1 MGQIG
6 NLGRLGKK
14 WIENQSI
21 AKYPHSTGVCRAHFV
36 PAIPFQALPFL
47 IFTVEESM
55 SVSPIRQARKSTT
68 RNRSSKSAK
77 QGWVKRMLR
86 LEALEQRQLMAAD
99 IMPFHNSLVA
109 ADVNGDFSISPL
121 DALVVINRLN
131 SQGAGSLAGQA
142 PIDAASFVDADNDNT
157 LSPLD
162 ALIVINAINNGE
174 GVGEQ
179 AQVRYKFFSVNADG
193 TAGTEL
199 ADPNPGDGIP
209 EANIGTGERII
220 VRTQMLDLRGTPQ
233 GVFSA
238 YHDLSYTNADGTPAE
253 KLQFQWGEYNQI
265 DITNSLRGGTFT
277 IKYGSETTA
286 PIAPAFFTGGGG
298 GLIYDEVG
306 TATNIKNALQAL
318 PSVGAGNIS
327 VRNLTSESTFR
338 FGVNFI
344 GTLAHTDL
352 ANAIIVGTNGLV
364 DGSNVPVV
372 LTIGQNSADPSLD
385 IVAAVAR
392 NNNLNNDYRDG
403 TNTLVTGVKYI
414 NGLDGRLKTPV
425 ANSPSRT
432 ITLMGGFAN
441 KNRLDIREAS
451 AFVNVVDTLFKGTE
465 VGRINLAGDTSPPPA
480 PGTSGNNLGIALY
493 GGLAQYLTSSVVLL
507 PSGIINITDKLTA
520 NTDSLLVAED
530 SGLTTTN
537 VVTND
542 INSNGPQSA
551 IQVVSVTQPSV
562 GGTVSVNGTT
572 NISFTPTADYFGPV
586 VFTYTIRNNATP
598 APDTATGTVSINVTA
613 VNDAPNVIGTQFS
626 IGEDSLTPLEI
637 TAAEIFNPGPAN
649 ESDQTVSLGTP
660 GTTPNGT
667 VSIVGGKINFA
678 PAANFFGGAVF
689 TVTGTDN
696 LGASRVATITVNV
709 TSVND
714 APVPFNGTLAAV
726 EEGTLILIGTGA
738 PTDLIANSN
747 PGPGEAPGQ
756 SVRLISIQSPTT
768 QGGTITTANGITTY
782 SPAANFFG
790 SDTFTY
796 TISDNGS
803 PAATAIGT
811 VTVNVSGVND
821 APTAVN
827 DTGETARFVVLGIN
841 VANPLALMRNDS
853 AGPLETND
861 TITIVSVTTPS
872 IGTATVN
879 AGGTAVLF
887 TPPTGAFNT
896 TSTFSYT
903 IRDSAGLTSS
913 ANVEVL
919 IIPPVLPFALTDTAS
934 IAEDSAA
941 FTIDVIAN
949 DFANDAAIKSLL
961 SFTQPSSGTGSVTL
975 DNRGTPAVLSD
986 DRLIFTPPANF
997 FGDALFTYTM
1007 NDDKAGSVAST
1018 ATVTINV
1025 TPVNDPPVAAN
1036 RTAAAVEDTVLTVNA
1051 TTITAGLT
1059 KGPGEDAQTLTI
1071 TNAVNQTPNSG
1082 TIAVVGGNIE
1092 YTPAA
1097 NFNGQVLVLY
1107 TVTDNGVNN
1116 TTPAPLSAT
1125 ATLTINVSAV
1135 NDAPIATA
1143 DTAATTPE
1151 NLAVTIAISTLLAN
1165 DLPGP
1170 ANESSQTVSIVPLV
1184 GTINTANGGT
1194 VSQVGNNLVYTPA
1207 TSFNG
1212 PDSFTYQISDGTATG
1227 NGILTVNVTEVN
1239 DAPTATTLTRDV
1251 FASVPT
1257 IFDLTANL
1265 ASMSRGPANES
1276 GQTLRISR
1284 VIRDPGTVG
1293 TVVLNANGT
1302 ITYTA
1307 PLGANGRDTFRYEVI
1322 DNGTTNGVADP
1333 KTSIG
1338 TFNVDVLPFIP
1349 SKVHGT
1355 VYVDDNATG
1364 TMETN
1369 ELRLGGV
1376 EVSLTVPA
1384 TATSPS
1390 RTLTK
1395 QTHADGTY
1403 AFDLL
1408 PPGAYTVTYT
1418 VPLLTIDSPGANSFS
1433 RTIVAPGGVDAEYNF
1448 SILGITPRYGSLIE
1462 NLASSFYLADGSM
1475 RTSGLYAAI
1484 GSNGRSEWTITRDG
1498 FAGDTFHEVVLSDD
1512 GTKAYVTAV
1521 RGPSHLV
1528 YTATVT
1534 RQQFIQ
1540 VADPTGAKIVR
1551 ILAKSSDLNWQQV
1564 SLAAP
1569 PPEITAKS
1577 KAYLD
1582 AVDELF
1588 VQENW

>member
-1 MGQIG
+1 
-6 NLGRLGKK
+6 
-14 WIENQSI
+14 
-21 AKYPHSTGVCRAHFV
+21 
-36 PAIPFQALPFL
+36 
-47 IFTVEESM
+47 M
-55 SVSPIRQARKSTT
+55 SVSPIRQARNSIS

-99 IMPFHNSLVA
+99 IMPFHNSLAA

-131 SQGAGSLAGQA
+131 SQGSGSLAGQTRV
-142 PIDAASFVDADNDNT
+142 DAASFVDADNDNSVT
-157 LSPLD
+157 PLD

-199 ADPNPGDGIP
+199 TDPNPGDGIP
-209 EANIGTGERII
+209 EANIGRGERII
-220 VRTQMLDLRGTPQ
+220 VRTQMLDLRSSPQ

-238 YHDLSYTNADGTPAE
+238 YHDLSYTNADGAPVE

-265 DITNSLRGGTFT
+265 DIANTLRGGTFT
-277 IKYGSETTA
+277 IAYGSEVTA

-298 GLIYDEVG
+298 GQIYDEVG
-306 TATNIKNALQAL
+306 TAVNIRNALQAL
-318 PSVGAGNIS
+318 PSIGAGNIA
-327 VRNLTSESTFR
+327 VRNLSSESTFR

-344 GTLAHTDL
+344 GNLAHTDV
-352 ANAIIVGTNGLV
+352 ANALTVGSNNLL
-364 DGSNVPVV
+364 DGSNQPIA

-385 IVAAVAR
+385 IVSAVAR
-392 NNNLNNDYRDG
+392 NNNLNNDFRDG
-403 TNTLVTGVKYI
+403 TGQTVPGVKYI
-414 NGLDGRLKTPV
+414 NGPDGRLKTPV
-425 ANSPSRT
+425 ANSPTRT
-432 ITLMGGFAN
+432 VTLLGGFAN

-451 AFVNVVDTLFKGTE
+451 SFVNVVDTLFKGTDI
-465 VGRINLAGDTSPPPA
+465 GRINLSGDTSPL
-480 PGTSGNNLGIALY
+480 PGPGASGDNLGIALY

-520 NTDSLLVAED
+520 VTDSITVAED

-537 VVTND
+537 VVAND
-542 INSNGPQSA
+542 INANGPQSA
-551 IQVVSVTQPSV
+551 IQLVSVTQPSV
-562 GGTVSVNGTT
+562 GGTVTINGTT
-572 NISFTPTADYFGPV
+572 NISFTPAQDYFGPV

-598 APDTATGTVSINVTA
+598 TPDTATGTVSINVTA
-613 VNDAPNVIGTQFS
+613 VNDAPNIIGTQFS
-626 IGEDSLTPLEI
+626 VAEDAATPLAI
-637 TAAEIFNPGPAN
+637 TPTQIFNPGPAN
-649 ESDQTVSLGTP
+649 ESDQTITLSSP

-667 VSIVGGKINFA
+667 ATIVEGNLNFT
-678 PAANFFGGAVF
+678 PATNFFGSAIF
-689 TVTGTDN
+689 TVTGTDSD
-696 LGASRVATITVNV
+696 GAARVATLTVNV
-709 TSVND
+709 TPVND
-714 APVPFNGTLAAV
+714 APVPFSGTLSAV
-726 EEGTLILIGTGA
+726 EDASLVLIGTGA
-738 PTDLIANSN
+738 PTDLISSSN
-747 PGPGEAPGQ
+747 PGPGEAAGQ
-756 SVRLISIQSPTT
+756 SVRLISIQSPTA
-768 QGGTITTANGITTY
+768 QGGTITTANGVTTY
-782 SPAANFFG
+782 RPATNFFG
-790 SDTFTY
+790 SDSFTY

-803 PAATAIGT
+803 PELTAIGT

-821 APTAVN
+821 APIAVA

-841 VANPLALMRNDS
+841 VANPLAVMRNDS
-853 AGPLETND
+853 AGPFEVND

-872 IGTATVN
+872 IGSATVN

-903 IRDSAGLTSS
+903 IRDAAGLTSS
-913 ANVEVL
+913 TNVEVF

-934 IAEDSAA
+934 IPEDSTA

-949 DFANDAAIKSLL
+949 DFANDNAIKSLL
-961 SFTQPSSGTGSVTL
+961 SFTQPNSGTGTVVL
-975 DNRGTPAVLSD
+975 DDRGTPAVLSD
-986 DRLIFTPPANF
+986 DRLVYTPPVNF

-1007 NDDKAGSVAST
+1007 NDDRAESVAST
-1018 ATVTINV
+1018 ATVTISV
-1025 TPVNDPPVAAN
+1025 TPVNDAPVAAD
-1036 RTAAAVEDTVLTVNA
+1036 RTAAGVEDTVLVVSGA
-1051 TTITAGLT
+1051 TITDGLS
-1059 KGPGEDAQTLTI
+1059 KGPGEDAQTLTV
-1071 TNAVNQTPNSG
+1071 TNAVNQTPGSG
-1082 TIAVVGGNIE
+1082 SVAVVGGDIR

-1097 NFNGQVLVLY
+1097 DFNGQVLIVY

-1135 NDAPIATA
+1135 NDAPVANVDA
-1143 DTAATTPE
+1143 PVTTSE
-1151 NLAVTIAISTLLAN
+1151 NAAVTIAISTLLAN

-1170 ANESSQTVSIVPLV
+1170 ANESSQTVSFVPLS
-1184 GTINTANGGT
+1184 GTITTARGGS
-1194 VSQVGNNLVYTPA
+1194 VSQSGNNLIYTPA
-1207 TSFNG
+1207 PSFNG
-1212 PDSFTYQISDGTATG
+1212 PDSFTYQISDGALTSPTG
-1227 NGILTVNVTEVN
+1227 LTVNVSEVN
-1239 DAPTATTLTRDV
+1239 DAPTASTVTRDV

-1257 IFDLTANL
+1257 IFDLTAEL
-1265 ASMSRGPANES
+1265 ATMPRGPANES
-1276 GQTLRISR
+1276 GQTLRIVR
-1284 VIRDPGTVG
+1284 VIPNSGTVG

-1307 PLGANGRDTFRYEVI
+1307 PLGANGRDTFRYEII

-1338 TFNVDVLPFIP
+1338 TINVDVLPFIP
-1349 SKVHGT
+1349 SRVHGT
-1355 VYVDDNATG
+1355 VYVDDNSSG
-1364 TMETN
+1364 TMDAN
-1369 ELRLGGV
+1369 ELRLGGI

-1395 QTHADGTY
+1395 QTHTDGTY
-1403 AFDLL
+1403 TFGLL
-1408 PPGAYTVTYT
+1408 PPGAYTVTYAI
-1418 VPLLTIDSPGANSFS
+1418 PLLTTDAPGANSFT

-1448 SILGITPRYGSLIE
+1448 SILGITPRYANLIE
-1462 NLASSFYLADGSM
+1462 NLSSTAYLADGSL

-1484 GSNGRSEWTITRDG
+1484 GANGRSEWTITRDG

-1512 GTKAYVTAV
+1512 GTKAYLTAV

-1528 YTATVT
+1528 YTATLN

-1540 VADPTGAKIVR
+1540 VADPAGAKIVR
-1551 ILAKSSDLNWQQV
+1551 ILAKGSDLAWQQV

-1569 PPEITAKS
+1569 PPEINTKAR
-1577 KAYLD
+1577 AYLD

>member
-1 MGQIG
+1 
-6 NLGRLGKK
+6 
-14 WIENQSI
+14 
-21 AKYPHSTGVCRAHFV
+21 
-36 PAIPFQALPFL
+36 
-47 IFTVEESM
+47 
-55 SVSPIRQARKSTT
+55 
-68 RNRSSKSAK
+68 
-77 QGWVKRMLR
+77 MLR

-131 SQGAGSLAGQA
+131 SQGAGSLAGQT
-142 PIDAASFVDADNDNT
+142 PIDAASFVDADNDNS

-199 ADPNPGDGIP
+199 ADPNPNDGIP
-209 EANIGTGERII
+209 EANIGTGERVI
-220 VRTQMLDLRGTPQ
+220 VRTQMLDLRSTPQ

-253 KLQFQWGEYNQI
+253 KLEFQWGEYNQI

-277 IKYGSETTA
+277 IKFGTETTA

-298 GLIYDEVG
+298 GQIYDEVG
-306 TATNIKNALQAL
+306 TATNIRNAIQAL

-344 GTLAHTDL
+344 GTLAHTDVS
-352 ANAIIVGTNGLV
+352 NALTVGTNSLV
-364 DGSNVPVV
+364 DGSNNPVV

-425 ANSPSRT
+425 ANSPTRT

-451 AFVNVVDTLFKGTE
+451 AFVNVVDTLFKGAQ
-465 VGRINLAGDTSPPPA
+465 VGRINLTGDTSPPPA
-480 PGTSGNNLGIALY
+480 PGSSGNNLGIALY

-520 NTDSLLVAED
+520 NTDSVVVAED

-537 VVTND
+537 VVAND

-572 NISFTPTADYFGPV
+572 NISFTPAADYFGPV
-586 VFTYTIRNNATP
+586 VFIYTIRNNATP
-598 APDTATGTVSINVTA
+598 TPDTATGTVSITVTA

-626 IGEDSLTPLEI
+626 IAEDSATPLEI
-637 TAAEIFNPGPAN
+637 TAAQIFNPGPAN
-649 ESDQTVSLGTP
+649 ESDQTVSLSSP
-660 GTTPNGT
+660 GSTPNGT
-667 VSIVGGKINFA
+667 VSIVGGNINFT
-678 PAANFFGGAVF
+678 PAANFFGNASF

-696 LGASRVATITVNV
+696 LGASKVAAITVNV
-709 TSVND
+709 TAVND

-726 EEGTLILIGTGA
+726 EDGSLVLIGSGA
-738 PTDLIANSN
+738 PTDLIANSS

-756 SVRLISIQSPTT
+756 SVRLISIQSPTA
-768 QGGTITTANGITTY
+768 QGGTITTVSGITTY
-782 SPAANFFG
+782 RPASNFFG

-803 PAATAIGT
+803 PEANAIGT

-821 APTAVN
+821 APIAVN

-861 TITIVSVTTPS
+861 SITIISVTTPS
-872 IGTATVN
+872 IGTATIN

-887 TPPTGAFNT
+887 TPPTGSFNT

-934 IAEDSAA
+934 IAEESTG

-949 DFANDAAIKSLL
+949 DFANEGAVKSLL
-961 SFTQPSSGTGSVTL
+961 SFTQPGSGTGSVTL
-975 DNRGTPAVLSD
+975 DNRGTPALSD
-986 DRLIFTPPANF
+986 DRLVYTAPANF
-997 FGDALFTYTM
+997 FGDALFAYTM

-1018 ATVTINV
+1018 ATVTITV
-1025 TPVNDPPVAAN
+1025 TPVNDPPVAAD

-1051 TTITAGLT
+1051 TTIVTGLS

-1082 TIAVVGGNIE
+1082 TVAVVGGNIE
-1092 YTPAA
+1092 FTPAA
-1097 NFNGQVLVLY
+1097 DFNGQVLVLY

-1143 DTAATTPE
+1143 DSAATTAE
-1151 NLAVTIAISTLLAN
+1151 NATVTIAISTLLAN

-1170 ANESSQTVSIVPLV
+1170 ANESSQSVSFVPLV

-1194 VSQVGNNLVYTPA
+1194 VSQVGTNLVYTPA

-1212 PDSFTYQISDGTATG
+1212 SDSFTYQISDGSATS
-1227 NGILTVNVTEVN
+1227 NGALTVNVTEVN
-1239 DAPTATTLTRDV
+1239 DAPTAAVLTRDV

-1307 PLGANGRDTFRYEVI
+1307 PIGANGRDTFRYEVI

-1355 VYVDDNATG
+1355 VYIDDNSTG
-1364 TMETN
+1364 TIESN

-1395 QTHADGTY
+1395 QTHADGSY
-1403 AFDLL
+1403 VFDLL
-1408 PPGAYTVTYT
+1408 PPGTYTVTYV
-1418 VPLLTIDSPGANSFS
+1418 VPLLTIDAPGDNSFS

-1448 SILGITPRYGSLIE
+1448 SILGINPRYGNLIE

-1475 RTSGLYAAI
+1475 RTSGLYASI
-1484 GSNGRSEWTITRDG
+1484 GANGRSEWTITRDG

-1528 YTATVT
+1528 YTATVS

-1540 VADPTGAKIVR
+1540 VADPTGSKIVR

-1569 PPEITAKS
+1569 PPEIVGRS

-1588 VQENW
+1588 MQENW

>member
-1 MGQIG
+1 
-6 NLGRLGKK
+6 
-14 WIENQSI
+14 
-21 AKYPHSTGVCRAHFV
+21 
-36 PAIPFQALPFL
+36 
-47 IFTVEESM
+47 M
-55 SVSPIRQARKSTT
+55 SVSPIRQARNSTT

-131 SQGAGSLAGQA
+131 SQGAGSLTGQT
-142 PIDAASFVDADNDNT
+142 PIDAASFVDADNDDSLT
-157 LSPLD
+157 PLD

-199 ADPNPGDGIP
+199 TDPNPNDGIP
-209 EANIGTGERII
+209 EANIGRGERII
-220 VRTQMLDLRGTPQ
+220 VRTQMLDLRTTPQ

-253 KLQFQWGEYNQI
+253 KLEFQWGEYNQI

-277 IKYGSETTA
+277 IQYGTATTA

-298 GLIYDEVG
+298 GQIYDEVG
-306 TATNIKNALQAL
+306 TATNIRNALQAL

-338 FGVNFI
+338 FGVNFV
-344 GTLAHTDL
+344 GALAHTDV
-352 ANAIIVGTNGLV
+352 ANALTVGSNNLL
-364 DGSNVPVV
+364 DGSNNPIT

-403 TNTLVTGVKYI
+403 TNQLVTGVKYT
-414 NGLDGRLKTPV
+414 NGLDGRLKAPV
-425 ANSPSRT
+425 ANSPTRT
-432 ITLMGGFAN
+432 VTLMGGFAN

-451 AFVNVVDTLFKGTE
+451 SFVNVVDTLFKGAE
-465 VGRINLAGDTSPPPA
+465 IGRINLSGDTSPPPA
-480 PGTSGNNLGIALY
+480 AGSSGNNLGIALY

-520 NTDSLLVAED
+520 NTDLITVAED
-530 SGLTTTN
+530 SGLTTSN
-537 VVTND
+537 VVAND
-542 INSNGPQSA
+542 INANGAQSA
-551 IQVVSVTQPSV
+551 IQLVSVTQPSV
-562 GGTVSVNGTT
+562 GGTVSINGTT
-572 NISFTPTADYFGPV
+572 NISFTPAADYFGPV

-598 APDTATGTVSINVTA
+598 TPDTATGTVSINVSP
-613 VNDAPNVIGTQFS
+613 VNDAPNVIGTQFTMA
-626 IGEDSLTPLEI
+626 EDAATPLAI
-637 TAAEIFNPGPAN
+637 TPAQIFNPGPAN
-649 ESDQTVSLGTP
+649 ESDQTISLSNP

-667 VSIVGGKINFA
+667 ATIVSGDLNFA
-678 PAANFFGGAVF
+678 PAANFFGNAIF
-689 TVTGTDN
+689 TVTGTDSA
-696 LGASRVATITVNV
+696 GASRVATITVNV
-709 TSVND
+709 TPVND
-714 APVPFNGTLAAV
+714 APVPFSGTLAAV
-726 EEGTLILIGTGA
+726 EDSSLVLIGTGA

-747 PGPGEAPGQ
+747 PGPGESPGQ
-756 SVRLISIQSPTT
+756 SVRLISTQSPTA

-782 SPAANFFG
+782 RPAANFFG

-803 PAATAIGT
+803 PELTAIGT

-821 APTAVN
+821 APTAVA
-827 DTGETARFVVLGIN
+827 DTGEAARFVVLGIN
-841 VANPLALMRNDS
+841 VANPLAVMRNDN
-853 AGPLETND
+853 AGPLEVND
-861 TITIVSVTTPS
+861 TITIVSVTAPS

-879 AGGTAVLF
+879 AGGTAVLY
-887 TPPTGAFNT
+887 TPPLGAFNT
-896 TSTFSYT
+896 TATFSYT
-903 IRDSAGLTSS
+903 IRDAAGLTSS

-934 IAEDSAA
+934 IPEDSTA

-949 DFANDAAIKSLL
+949 DFANDGAIKSLL
-961 SFTQPSSGTGSVTL
+961 SFTQPAASIGTVVL
-975 DNRGTPAVLSD
+975 DDRGTPAVLTD
-986 DRLIFTPPANF
+986 DRLVFTPVANF
-997 FGDALFTYTM
+997 FGDAVFAYTM
-1007 NDDKAGSVAST
+1007 NDDRAGSVAST
-1018 ATVTINV
+1018 ATVTITV
-1025 TPVNDPPVAAN
+1025 TPVNDPPVAAD
-1036 RTAAAVEDTVLTVNA
+1036 RTVAGVEDTVLIVSA
-1051 TTITAGLT
+1051 ATITAGLS

-1071 TNAVNQTPNSG
+1071 TNAVNQTPGSG
-1082 TIAVVGGNIE
+1082 TVAVVAGDIQ

-1097 NFNGQVLVLY
+1097 DFNGQVLILY

-1116 TTPAPLSAT
+1116 TTPSPLSAS

-1135 NDAPIATA
+1135 NDPPISTPDAPVSTS
-1143 DTAATTPE
+1143 E
-1151 NLAVTIAISTLLAN
+1151 NAAVTIAISTLLAN

-1170 ANESSQTVSIVPLV
+1170 ANESSQTVTFVPLS
-1184 GTINTANGGT
+1184 GTIPTANGGT
-1194 VSQVGNNLVYTPA
+1194 VSQVGSNLIYTPA

-1212 PDSFTYQISDGTATG
+1212 PDSFTYQISDGSVTAPGT
-1227 NGILTVNVTEVN
+1227 LTINVSEVN
-1239 DAPTATTLTRDV
+1239 DAPTAATLTRDV

-1265 ASMSRGPANES
+1265 ATMPRGPANES

-1284 VIRDPGTVG
+1284 VIRDAGTVG

-1307 PLGANGRDTFRYEVI
+1307 PIGANGRDTFQYEVI

-1338 TFNVDVLPFIP
+1338 TFNVEVLPFIP
-1349 SKVHGT
+1349 SKVHGI
-1355 VYVDDNATG
+1355 VYVDDNNTG
-1364 TMETN
+1364 VMEAN
-1369 ELRLGGV
+1369 ELRLGGI

-1395 QTHADGTY
+1395 QTRTDGTY
-1403 AFDLL
+1403 SFDLL
-1408 PPGAYTVTYT
+1408 PPGAYTVTYAI
-1418 VPLLTIDSPGANSFS
+1418 PMLTTDAPGANSFS
-1433 RTIVAPGGVDAEYNF
+1433 RTITAPGGVDAEFNF
-1448 SILGITPRYGSLIE
+1448 SILGITPRYANLIE
-1462 NLASSFYLADGSM
+1462 NLSSTAYFADGSL

-1484 GSNGRSEWTITRDG
+1484 GANGRSEWTITRDG
-1498 FAGDTFHEVVLSDD
+1498 FEGDTFHEVVLSND
-1512 GTKAYVTAV
+1512 GTQAFLTAV

-1528 YTATVT
+1528 YTATLN

-1540 VADPTGAKIVR
+1540 VSDPAGSKIVR
-1551 ILAKSSDLNWQQV
+1551 VLAKSSDLTWQQV

-1569 PPEITAKS
+1569 PPEINNKAR
-1577 KAYLD
+1577 AYLD